1 MTTNWPEIWQRSD
14 AYHNAFLIKPDPALD
29 HARAHSEAS
38 GLPAIAVST
47 AQGKFL
53 NLIVRTISAK
63 RVLEVGTLGGY
74 STIWMA
80 RALPDD
86 GELVT
91 AELDAHHAKVAQ
103 ANLTHA
109 GLASK
114 VKIILGPAVETL
126 KSLTPEPPFDLIFI
140 DADKTGNLAYFLEA
154 KRLVRKNG
162 VIIIDNVVRGGRVA
176 DLSVPIDEDLAGVR
190 ALLAHIQT
198 DPDVDATT
206 LANAG
211 EKGYDGFTYCVRL

>member
-1 MTTNWPEIWQRSD
+1 
-14 AYHNAFLIKPDPALD
+14 
-29 HARAHSEAS
+29 
-38 GLPAIAVST
+38 
-47 AQGKFL
+47 
-53 NLIVRTISAK
+53 
-63 RVLEVGTLGGY
+63 
-74 STIWMA
+74 MA

-91 AELDAHHAKVAQ
+91 AELDAHHAKVAPFLSSVSTMLMTPVLPQVAQ

-162 VIIIDNVVRGGRVA
+162 VIVRPPSYPA
-176 DLSVPIDEDLAGVR
+176 CL
-190 ALLAHIQT
+190 
-198 DPDVDATT
+198 
-206 LANAG
+206 
-211 EKGYDGFTYCVRL
+211 